1 MQAPD
6 CQAKNAHSESRSSS
20 RPEFQSWLR
29 YRRGGVRPLVGGD
42 RDQGEEATCLPSRR
56 RREGGFEPS
65 LPRKEK
71 ALLRD
76 RPFELSGTGAPERS
90 ALCGSKPSSRS
101 RALSHAA
108 AGFSVPAVPIRSP
121 NCGELQALGLCRRE
135 NTTLFRE
142 AVDASAIRTAGRA
155 TAPSGR
161 RGRRQDPGDHRRRAQ
176 QHPSSISFSWNACS
190 YCYSPRHSRRVAIPS
205 SRCFHNSALIP
216 HSLQAS
222 RGCTLARTFVSPP
235 RVLGRVGVL
244 GGTTAC
250 S

>member
-1 MQAPD
+1 M
-6 CQAKNAHSESRSSS
+6 STVSS
-20 RPEFQSWLR
+20 
-29 YRRGGVRPLVGGD
+29 
-42 RDQGEEATCLPSRR
+42 A
-56 RREGGFEPS
+56 EGGRIRAVVPS
-65 LPRKEK
+65 QRKS
-71 ALLRD
+71 AFT
-76 RPFELSGTGAPERS
+76 RPPVRAPERS

-108 AGFSVPAVPIRSP
+108 AGSSVLAVPIRSP
-121 NCGELQALGLCRRE
+121 NYGKLQALGLCRRE

-142 AVDASAIRTAGRA
+142 AVDASAIRTVRRA

-190 YCYSPRHSRRVAIPS
+190 YCYSPRQWSRVAIPS
-205 SRCFHNSALIP
+205 
-216 HSLQAS
+216 LQAS
-222 RGCTLARTFVSPP
+222 RCCTLARTFVSPP

-244 GGTTAC
+244 GGTAAC

>member
-65 LPRKEK
+65 FPRKEK

-90 ALCGSKPSSRS
+90 ALCGS
-101 RALSHAA
+101 AD
-108 AGFSVPAVPIRSP
+108 IT
-121 NCGELQALGLCRRE
+121 QAILDGRQPPDL
-135 NTTLFRE
+135 
-142 AVDASAIRTAGRA
+142 TAEKLLE
-155 TAPSGR
+155 
-161 RGRRQDPGDHRRRAQ
+161 
-176 QHPSSISFSWNACS
+176 
-190 YCYSPRHSRRVAIPS
+190 HSRLP
-205 SRCFHNSALIP
+205 
-216 HSLQAS
+216 
-222 RGCTLARTFVSPP
+222 LAWHDQRT
-235 RVLGRVGVL
+235 VLGF
-244 GGTTAC
+244 A
-250 S
+250 